1 VSHTVPANAR
11 SWVPVPEGSDFPIQ
25 NLPFGVFTTVGV
37 EARVGVAIG
46 EDILDLAVVSEAGL
60 LDGLGLPQRVFA
72 SPSLNDYL
80 ALDRAVWSSTRERI
94 ADLLGEGNT
103 EIHEAGIETAAVI
116 QQAESGMLLPIAAGD
131 YVDFYSSIHHATN
144 VGHMFRPDA
153 EPLLPNWKHLPVGYH
168 GRTGTL
174 VVDGTPISRPNG
186 QRRNPSGGD
195 PLFGPSVALDFELEM
210 GFVSGGPPRFGH
222 PITVDDAEDHIFGL
236 CLVNDWSARDIQAW
250 EYQPLGP
257 FLGKSFATT
266 LSPWIVTLD
275 ALAPYRV
282 DAPAQDPE
290 PLAYL
295 RAPQP
300 AAVDVRLEVEIV
312 PEGVQ
317 RGTTV
322 TRSRFRDTYWTIAQ
336 QLAHATVNGA
346 TARPG
351 DLFASGTVSGPTPD
365 SLGCLLEITGNGT
378 QPLRLDDGS
387 ERTYLADGD
396 TVVMRGWC
404 GGDGRPRIGFG
415 SCRGTVRPTG

>member
-1 VSHTVPANAR
+1 MADDPAPSPFWRTIEHDRAQLYARTVSHTVPANAR

-25 NLPFGVFTTVGV
+25 NLPFGVFRTVGP

-46 EDILDLAVVSEAGL
+46 EHILDLAVVSEAGL

-94 ADLLGEGNT
+94 ADLLGGGNT
-103 EIHEAGIETAAVI
+103 EIHEAGIETAALAL
-116 QQAESGMLLPIAAGD
+116 QAESGMLLPIAAGD

-168 GRTGTL
+168 GRAGTL

-290 PLAYL
+290 P
-295 RAPQP
+295 
-300 AAVDVRLEVEIV
+300 
-312 PEGVQ
+312 
-317 RGTTV
+317 
-322 TRSRFRDTYWTIAQ
+322 S
-336 QLAHATVNGA
+336 
-346 TARPG
+346 
-351 DLFASGTVSGPTPD
+351 PT
-365 SLGCLLEITGNGT
+365 
-378 QPLRLDDGS
+378 
-387 ERTYLADGD
+387 
-396 TVVMRGWC
+396 
-404 GGDGRPRIGFG
+404 
-415 SCRGTVRPTG
+415 